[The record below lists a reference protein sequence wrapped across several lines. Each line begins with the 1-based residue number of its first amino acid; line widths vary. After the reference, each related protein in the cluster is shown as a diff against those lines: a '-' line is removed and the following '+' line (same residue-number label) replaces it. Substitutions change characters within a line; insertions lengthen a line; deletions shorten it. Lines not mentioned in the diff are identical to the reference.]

1 MGKIIGKYHIL
12 DIFSYSFS
20 IEEVQ
25 EFLHEVSPKFR
36 GILIENFRFIHST
49 HSGFI
54 SEKNLINSFYKR

>member
-12 DIFSYSFS
+12 NIFSYSFS

-36 GILIENFRFIHST
+36 EILIENFRFIHST
-49 HSGFI
+49 QSGFI
-54 SEKNLINSFYKR
+54 SEK